1 MSDFVQVETEAIV
14 TLDHRLTGLF
24 NGAMLLLAEFLLL
37 NNEDAEN
44 TNKLRRAY
52 STTDGELLTAV
63 SVNCVLNSDDNEN
76 WLRQNLYS
84 VSPKKVLGRLLF

>member
-1 MSDFVQVETEAIV
+1 MCGCVQVETEDIV

-37 NNEDAEN
+37 NNEDTEN

-52 STTDGELLTAV
+52 STTDGE
-63 SVNCVLNSDDNEN
+63 
-76 WLRQNLYS
+76 
-84 VSPKKVLGRLLF
+84 